1 MTIYCLNP
9 DCPNPLNDDLNEICV
24 SCNTAILPLLRNRFR
39 VIRVLSQ
46 EGGFGKTYLAQDSD
60 KLNEPCVVKQ
70 LAPKIDGKWA
80 LNKAV
85 ELFEKEAQLLQQ
97 LGEYPQ
103 IPKLLA
109 YFEQDSCLYLVQQFI
124 DGQNLIE
131 EFYSRR
137 ENDILLRCYSET
149 EIREL
154 LLNLLSVIQFI
165 HECGVV
171 HRDIKPQNI
180 IRRSSPK
187 ELIGNLVLID
197 FGSSK
202 QLQPKLKLKTGTSI
216 GSHGYCAIEQI
227 RDGLAYPAS
236 DLFSIGATSFQ
247 LITGISPFGLW
258 TEHGYGWTSSWEKY
272 LNYPL
277 SDEFGDIVD
286 KLLKKDI
293 EQRYQS
299 AAEVIADLKQSQN
312 YPVFIPPLTDIYQQF
327 IPPTEIPSLPRHTK
341 LKSLLMAGAAMII
354 FFAGEIWYWK
364 TREAQLRNS
373 ESIAQPTIQ
382 PLSKTEEQI
391 NQPFPNQQQ
400 LAVFQ
405 TLNLSYDSTSSIA
418 IAPDSK
424 TMVTNS
430 IFGVKLWSLVT
441 KQEISV
447 FENYKLKVNIVAI
460 DPDGTKFVSAG
471 DDKIITIWN
480 LATGQQIRTL
490 QAHTQ
495 PIHALAFSPDGKILA
510 SAGDDNSVKLW
521 NVSTGKEIT
530 SFKRHGSRVN
540 SLAFDLQGKM
550 LASGSFDG
558 TIKIW
563 DINTQKL
570 LQTLST
576 NSSKVYSVNFIKKS
590 GTTSNSSV
598 IGSYNNAIGM
608 WNPITGEKIRT
619 FRGHSQLVT
628 STAVSSQ
635 SNLLASGGSE
645 QTIKLWNLETGEL
658 LTTLKGHS
666 GQIESLAFNKD
677 GSILVS
683 SAEDKTIK
691 IWQISSTRRSNVKG

>member
-9 DCPNPLNDDLNEICV
+9 DCPNPLNDDFNQVCV

-46 EGGFGKTYLAQDSD
+46 EGAFGKTYLAQDSD
-60 KLNEPCVVKQ
+60 KLNEPCVIKQ
-70 LAPKIDGKWA
+70 LAPKIDDKWA
-80 LNKAV
+80 LNKAL

-97 LGEYPQ
+97 LGEHPQ

-109 YFEQDSCLYLVQQFI
+109 YFEQDNYLYLVQQFI
-124 DGQNLIE
+124 DGQNLLE
-131 EFYSRR
+131 EFCSRR
-137 ENDILLRCYSET
+137 ENDIWLRCYSET

-154 LLNLLSVIQFI
+154 LLNLLPVIQFI
-165 HECGVV
+165 HESGVV

-180 IRRSSPK
+180 IRRISPK
-187 ELIGNLVLID
+187 KLIGDLVLID

-202 QLQPKLKLKTGTSI
+202 HLQPKIKIKTGTSI

-236 DLFSIGATSFQ
+236 DLFSVGATSFH
-247 LITGISPFGLW
+247 LITGISPFRLW

-277 SDEFGDIVD
+277 SDEFGEILD

-299 AAEVIADLKQSQN
+299 AAEVIAHLKQTQN
-312 YPVFIPPLTDIYQQF
+312 YSVFIPPLTDVFQQF
-327 IPPTEIPSLPRHTK
+327 IPPTEVPAKPKYTN
-341 LKSLLMAGAAMII
+341 LKTLLMAIAAII
-354 FFAGEIWYWK
+354 MFVAGEIWYWQ
-364 TREAQLRNS
+364 TREAQIRNS
-373 ESIAQPTIQ
+373 ESIAQPSIQ
-382 PLSKTEEQI
+382 PVSKTEEQI
-391 NQPFPNQQQ
+391 NQGQ

-405 TLNLSYDSTSSIA
+405 TLDLNYDSTSSIA

-447 FENYKLKVNIVAI
+447 FNPDNSKVNVVAI
-460 DPDGTKFVSAG
+460 NAYGTKFVSAG

-490 QAHTQ
+490 QAHSQ
-495 PIHALAFSPDGKILA
+495 PIHALVFSPDGKILA

-521 NVSTGKEIT
+521 NVSTGQEIT
-530 SFKRHGSRVN
+530 SFNRHGSRVN
-540 SLAFDLQGKM
+540 SLAFDWQGKM

-563 DINTQKL
+563 DITTQKL
-570 LQTLST
+570 LRTLSK

-619 FRGHSQLVT
+619 FRGHSRLVT

-635 SNLLASGGSE
+635 SNLLASGSSDN
-645 QTIKLWNLETGEL
+645 TIKLWNLETGEL
-658 LTTLKGHS
+658 LITLRGHS
-666 GQIESLAFNKD
+666 GKIESLAFNKD

-683 SAEDKTIK
+683 SASDKTIK
-691 IWQISSTRRSNVKG
+691 VWQISRLKVKG